1 MVELELLKEDV
12 FQLWK
17 YIRAVKSRQKIGE
30 ADVTRLP
37 GSIFPR
43 EYTHFPL
50 SFDGLQQFPS
60 SQIPSHAFGE
70 PVPYCFQTLAN
81 GVAL

>member
-30 ADVTRLP
+30 
-37 GSIFPR
+37 GCPR
-43 EYTHFPL
+43 VY
-50 SFDGLQQFPS
+50 
-60 SQIPSHAFGE
+60 SQENIPTS
-70 PVPYCFQTLAN
+70 P
-81 GVAL
+81 

>member
-30 ADVTRLP
+30 AEVTRLP
-37 GSIFPR
+37 EGIFPR
-43 EYTHFPL
+43 EYTHSPLKLRWSPAVSIFP
-50 SFDGLQQFPS
+50 
-60 SQIPSHAFGE
+60 IPSHAFGE
-70 PVPYCFQTLAN
+70 PVAYCFQTLAN